1 MGERQDIERRLRT
14 LSDVG
19 DIMAALKNAAIVE
32 ATRLRKLVPAQQR
45 VVRTVKHATEDFLSH
60 YPQPWEMPPGAPE
73 VVLLLG
79 SERGFC
85 GDYND
90 AVISAYVR
98 RVPRTQSAPLIVAV
112 GRRLATRL
120 GETAKPAAVLE
131 APSVAE
137 EVHGAITRLV
147 AALEN
152 LPVPQGALLLPALS
166 VFAHEVVGHASEVR
180 ETCPFRALSGEE
192 RRFAEPPRLYLD
204 PFTLFRELTDHY
216 LFAILHELFYS
227 ALLAENE
234 RRLQHLEGALHRID
248 RKREE
253 LTLRRYALRQ
263 EEITE
268 EIEIIL
274 LSAGPNIVESEP
286 SDGPQ

>member
-45 VVRTVKHATEDFLSH
+45 VVRTVKGATEDFLSH
-60 YPQPWEMPPGAPE
+60 DPQPLQMPPGAPE

-98 RVPRTQSAPLIVAV
+98 RIPRTQSAPLVVAV
-112 GRRLATRL
+112 GRRLAMRL
-120 GETAKPAAVLE
+120 GGPRNPPQRWRRRASRRKFISPLRAWSL
-131 APSVAE
+131 PWRS
-137 EVHGAITRLV
+137 
-147 AALEN
+147 

-166 VFAHEVVGHASEVR
+166 VFAHEVVGHTSEVR

-192 RRFAEPPRLYLD
+192 RQFAEPPRLYLD
-204 PFTLFRELTDHY
+204 PFALFRELTDHY

-253 LTLRRYALRQ
+253 LTPAALRA
-263 EEITE
+263 TP
-268 EIEIIL
+268 
-274 LSAGPNIVESEP
+274 GRDHRRDRDYPSERR
-286 SDGPQ
+286 GGRRRT